1 LLRVRS
7 KLPILE
13 NELPF
18 ENTKSPTEGTPPM
31 RFRLGAVFNDFLGHA
46 LETGVWANYHDLLG
60 EESGHL
66 LNAEVVTLDLHI
78 QFRDD
83 SFELTQFQLFNI
95 QKYAL
100 NPTGISGDFDWS
112 WRTRAGWERKNLG
125 CTSCRKF
132 LISGGMGGAI
142 SLAGNDVE
150 HAFVELYGETD
161 KESKSTISLGYAPH
175 LGVNWS
181 PMEIWKIRLEHG
193 WFQGLQGSKKSF
205 QNTKFDQ
212 RMTISQNWDIRLE
225 VHQLEYIEGILALN
239 FYW

>member
-1 LLRVRS
+1 
-7 KLPILE
+7 
-13 NELPF
+13 
-18 ENTKSPTEGTPPM
+18 M
-31 RFRLGAVFNDFLGHA
+31 RFRLGAVINDFLGDA
-46 LETGVWANYHDLLG
+46 IETGVWANYHDLLG

-83 SFELTQFQLFNI
+83 SFEMTQFQLFNI

-112 WRTRAGWERKNLG
+112 WRTRAGLERENLG
-125 CTSCRKF
+125 CSSCRKF
-132 LISGGMGGAI
+132 LVSGGMGRAI

-161 KESKSTISLGYAPH
+161 KESKSAIALGYAPH
-175 LGVNWS
+175 LGINFS

-193 WFQGLQGSKKSF
+193 WFQRLHGTKKGY
-205 QNTKFDQ
+205 QNTRFDQ

-225 VHQLEYIEGILALN
+225 VQQQVHLEGLLALH